1 MSELMGQLF
10 GLDDL
15 AFGQESVHLSFARP
29 MASWAWAMIV
39 MLMMALAAWS
49 YWRLAGSR
57 MRRVAL
63 ATVRGLLLILLF
75 VLIAGPQLVR
85 PNKRVEQDWVI
96 VLVDRSASMSIPDLT
111 GADGSR
117 ISREE
122 QLRDAV
128 AKSWPMWS
136 ELAADRT
143 VLWLGFDAGAFDLS
157 GAGPEDQPDGIDL
170 GEPGGRRTSLGQA
183 LEQALRRA
191 AARPVSG
198 IVILSDGRSVDEPD
212 RAVMR
217 RLASDRIPVFAVPLG
232 SAEPMMDLALTSV
245 EAPAMAFIDDRVPVS
260 VRVSRLGEAG
270 DIDAPGMVQLVDTA
284 TGLVLDQRPLPPQD
298 RWDADGATL
307 TLVASPDIAG
317 ERTWAVR
324 LIPGGPDLIQENN
337 TAAVSVEL
345 VDRPMRV
352 VQFDGYPRWEFRY
365 LKNLLLREPSIRS
378 SSVLL
383 SASKRYIQEGDELLA
398 GIPSSPEEWTEFDVI
413 VMGDLRPELFSDDQ
427 LSQIRD
433 HIAQRG
439 AGLLWIAGQGPTP
452 GAWRGT
458 PLEDLFPFT
467 IRREVAFGDSDVWDE
482 PVTVVRAEGA
492 ERLGLLELGETTDED
507 WAQRIADPRTG
518 WSQLRWAQ
526 RINPDSLKPTAEVLA
541 HAVPV
546 SADGQL
552 TDEASPLLLSMRYGA
567 GRVLYVATDEIWR
580 WRYGRGET
588 LFERFWLP
596 LIRLQGRESLSRSGQ
611 PAILE
616 ATPRRALVD
625 QPVRVAI
632 KLLDQALLDAR
643 PAALTVRI
651 QSTGRLDDEL
661 TAPVDLTLA
670 PDQTGT
676 FATTWIATESGMY
689 TVEAVDPVL
698 SGLGLEAEV
707 EVSLPDDEMRRP
719 ETDHVLLASLSEQT
733 NGAVLLPDDLS
744 SLPGLLPRWA
754 VTIEGKPDIETLW
767 DKPIVLV
774 LLMLLLTVEW
784 VGRKMMRLA

>member
-10 GLDDL
+10 GLDEL
-15 AFGQESVHLSFARP
+15 AFGQEGVHLGFARP
-29 MASWAWAMIV
+29 LASWAWALIV
-39 MLMMALAAWS
+39 ILMMLLAGWS
-49 YWRLAGSR
+49 YWRLTGRR
-57 MRRVAL
+57 MHRVAL
-63 ATVRGLLLILLF
+63 ATVRALLLVLLF
-75 VLIAGPQLVR
+75 VLIAGPQLIR

-96 VLVDRSASMSIPDLT
+96 VLVDRSKSMSIRDFT
-111 GADGSR
+111 DAQGNR
-117 ISREE
+117 VSREE
-122 QLRDAV
+122 QLRAAV
-128 AKSWPMWS
+128 AKSWPMWT

-143 VLWLGFDAGAFDLS
+143 VLWLGFDAGAFDLHT
-157 GAGPEDQPDGIDL
+157 AGPAGQPDGIEF
-170 GEPGGRRTSLGQA
+170 GEPDGRRTSLGQA
-183 LEQALRRA
+183 LGQALRRA

-217 RLASDRIPVFAVPLG
+217 RLASDRIPIFAVPLG
-232 SAEPMMDLALTSV
+232 SQEPMTDLALTSV
-245 EAPAMAFIDDRVPVS
+245 EAPAMAFIDDRVPV
-260 VRVSRLGEAG
+260 VVHVSRLGEARG
-270 DIDAPGMVQLVDTA
+270 GGAPGMVQLVDLA

-298 RWDADGATL
+298 QWDADGTKLA
-307 TLVASPDIAG
+307 LVASPDIAG

-337 TAAVSVEL
+337 VAHVNVEL

-365 LKNLLLREPSIRS
+365 LKNLLLREKSIRS

-398 GIPSSPEEWTEFDVI
+398 SIPNSPEEWTEFDVI
-413 VMGDLRPELFSDDQ
+413 IMGDLRPELFSDDQ

-433 HIAQRG
+433 HVAERG

-458 PLEDLFPFT
+458 PLEDLLPFGMQG
-467 IRREVAFGDSDVWDE
+467 AAGFGDSRTWDE
-482 PVTVVRAEGA
+482 PVTVVRTAQA
-492 ERLGLLELGETTDED
+492 ERLGLLELGETLDED

-518 WSQLRWAQ
+518 WSQLRWVQ
-526 RINPDSLKPTAEVLA
+526 RINPDSLKPTAEILA
-541 HAVPV
+541 YAVPV
-546 SADGQL
+546 SANGQV
-552 TDEASPLLLSMRYGA
+552 TDEATPLLLSMRYGA

-596 LIRLQGRESLSRSGQ
+596 LIRLQGRESLARSGQ

-616 ATPRRALVD
+616 VTPRRALVD

-632 KLLDQALLDAR
+632 KLLDQSLLDAR

-651 QSTGRLDDEL
+651 RRRAQDEDDL
-661 TAPVDLTLA
+661 TAPLELTLG

-676 FATTWIATESGMY
+676 FATTWIATESGTY
-689 TVEAVDPVL
+689 TVEAIDPVL
-698 SGLGLEAEV
+698 SALGLGTDV
-707 EVSLPDDEMRRP
+707 EISLRDDEMRRP
-719 ETDHVLLASLSEQT
+719 ETDHAFLASLSEQT
-733 NGAVLLPDDLS
+733 DGAVLRPDDLG

-754 VTIEGKPDIETLW
+754 VTIEGTPDVETLW
-767 DKPIVLV
+767 DRPIMLF
-774 LLMLLLTVEW
+774 LLMMLMTVEW